1 MRLQNQYNLFCVK
14 HDTTIT
20 FNCWSNFIKHVNYD
34 YIFQSKEY
42 NSILKFYK
50 GKKTKRSNIPYM
62 NHIIEGIYIL
72 TKIKAS
78 FNTIKAYI
86 IHPIFQSDEDLKTNY
101 ELYNDFDSKIILLA
115 MEYRFIANSYLS
127 YRDINGLDE
136 IHLSPLKEVNDMLI
150 ADKIQNRKD
159 FLLYHMNHE
168 RYFFLFMYFQ
178 YWLNRLEITE
188 NVYNEMVLEIS

>member
-1 MRLQNQYNLFCVK
+1 
-14 HDTTIT
+14 
-20 FNCWSNFIKHVNYD
+20 
-34 YIFQSKEY
+34 
-42 NSILKFYK
+42 
-50 GKKTKRSNIPYM
+50 
-62 NHIIEGIYIL
+62 
-72 TKIKAS
+72 
-78 FNTIKAYI
+78 
-86 IHPIFQSDEDLKTNY
+86 
-101 ELYNDFDSKIILLA
+101 